1 MSILMIIVVLVL
13 PISPATCTPAGDN
26 IGNNITNSSKQSVC
40 NSCLLKSLSKSV
52 LFSNI
57 VERYIQIYRPKLSK
71 AEVRVLEDCST
82 LAALNTD
89 FLSAS
94 LEIINSTAASTTK
107 GADDVQC
114 WLSAILTNL
123 ETCFDGLQ
131 ATFSAGDVKNGL
143 STHLLNGIKV
153 YGASLSL
160 VTRAYDQKKGT
171 VSVSVSVPQPTKEQ
185 LDHYQQQTNTIFDQV
200 LVSDHI
206 MIVSQDGR
214 GNFSTITDAINAAA
228 NNSDGRNGYVMIYV
242 NAGVY
247 EEYISIAQNKKYLL
261 MKGAGINKTVI
272 TGCRSAADGWST
284 FNSAT
289 FAVMAPNFVMMGITV
304 RNTAGAF
311 KGQAVALL
319 SGAHYSTFY
328 RCSFEG
334 YQDTLYV
341 FSMRQFYRECD
352 IYGTVDFIFGNAAVV
367 LQNCNIYPRLPMT
380 GQFNAITAQSRT
392 HPSQNTG
399 IIIHNCTIR
408 AADDLASS
416 SNDHQ
421 NVQTYLGRPWKIYS
435 RTVYMQS
442 FMDSFINPDGWH
454 IWTINST
461 LSRLYYAEFDNT
473 GPGSNTSNRV
483 LNWTTYHVI
492 NATDAANFTVSKF
505 LTGDAWI
512 PKTGVPY
519 NGGLI

>member
-1 MSILMIIVVLVL
+1 MSSLMIIVVLVL
-13 PISPATCTPAGDN
+13 PITPATPAGDN
-26 IGNNITNSSKQSVC
+26 IGNNVTNSSKQSVC
-40 NSCLLKSLSKSV
+40 NSSLLKSLSKSV

-57 VERYIQIYRPKLSK
+57 VERYIQIYRPILSK
-71 AEVRVLEDCST
+71 AEVRVMEDCST

-89 FLSAS
+89 YLSAS
-94 LEIINSTAASTTK
+94 LEIINSAVASTTK

-123 ETCFDGLQ
+123 QTCFDGLQ
-131 ATFSAGDVKNGL
+131 ATVSAENVNNGL
-143 STHLLNGIKV
+143 STHLLNDIKV

-160 VTRAYDQKKGT
+160 VTRACDQKKGT
-171 VSVSVSVPQPTKEQ
+171 VPMSMSVPQPTKEQ
-185 LDHYQQQTNTIFDQV
+185 LDHHQRQTNYTTFYQV
-200 LVSDHI
+200 LVRDI
-206 MIVSQDGR
+206 MTVSQDGR
-214 GNFSTITDAINAAA
+214 GNFSTITDAINAAE
-228 NNSDGRNGYVMIYV
+228 NNSDGRNGYLMIYV

-272 TGCRSAADGWST
+272 TGCRSVADGWST

-304 RNTAGAF
+304 RNTAGAI
-311 KGQAVALL
+311 KGQAVALR

-328 RCSFEG
+328 QCSFEG

-341 FSMRQFYRECD
+341 LSIRQFYRECD

-367 LQNCNIYPRLPMT
+367 LQNCNIYPRLPIT

-416 SNDHQ
+416 SNHQ
-421 NVQTYLGRPWKIYS
+421 NVQTYLGRPWNIYS

-442 FMDSFINPDGWH
+442 FMDSLINPDGWH

-473 GPGSNTSNRV
+473 GPGSNISNRV
-483 LNWTTYHVI
+483 KWPIYHVI
-492 NATDAANFTVSKF
+492 NTTDAANFTVSKF
-505 LTGDAWI
+505 LTGDAWL
-512 PKTGVPY
+512 PKTEVPY